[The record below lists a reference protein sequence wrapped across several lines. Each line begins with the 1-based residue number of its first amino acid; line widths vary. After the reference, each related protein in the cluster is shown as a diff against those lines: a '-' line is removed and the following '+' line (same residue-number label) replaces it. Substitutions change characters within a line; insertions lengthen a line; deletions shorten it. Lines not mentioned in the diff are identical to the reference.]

1 MKKKTLDKNTK
12 VFDIFKCLLNN
23 MNKKWHI
30 LYSPFFFLLFD
41 FGEREKRERS
51 YNEIVVQNLIHLNR
65 NSHYKTNHR

>member
-1 MKKKTLDKNTK
+1 
-12 VFDIFKCLLNN
+12 